1 MKKFHAIS
9 VREDKGADIVEE
21 YTVERLVVLVDPI
34 MYVEVKNGEKFN
46 KSQVD
51 LMKKIY
57 TYVFFNG
64 IIGRKKKRY

>member
-21 YTVERLVVLVDPI
+21 YTVEQLVVLVDPI
-34 MYVEVKNGEKFN
+34 MYVEVKKWREIQQKPGGFN
-46 KSQVD
+46 
-51 LMKKIY
+51 KKIY

>member
-1 MKKFHAIS
+1 M
-9 VREDKGADIVEE
+9 
-21 YTVERLVVLVDPI
+21 LVDPI